1 MFQQLSQYLFQF
13 KYLNLPGIGSLVL
26 MPKQA
31 VSDFSERSIK
41 APGWDLLFMPS
52 GASVAIACNENL
64 HQQNN
69 LYSWLSS
76 QMQQPKN
83 EVVLQFDDFIE
94 SLKQKL
100 HGGEKVDWES
110 VGILFKENDQ
120 IKFTP
125 ASTLASPF
133 TGVKAEKIIRDNVV
147 HDAIIK
153 EEILEVKKVNK
164 AFGESAQKI
173 KNPVMWYLLV
183 IGLGLLLLYF
193 IMSGFKLSII
203 GNKDKAVINQPTET
217 YQSK

>member
-1 MFQQLSQYLFQF
+1 MYQQLSQYLFQF

-31 VSDFSERSIK
+31 VSDFAERSIK
-41 APGWDLLFMPS
+41 APSWNLLFMPS
-52 GASVAIACNENL
+52 DISVGIVGNENI

-76 QMQQPKN
+76 QMQAPKN

-100 HGGEKVDWES
+100 HEGERVDWES
-110 VGILFKENDQ
+110 IGTLYKENEQ

-125 ASTLASPF
+125 TGTLASPL
-133 TGVKAEKIIRDNVV
+133 TGVKAEKIIRDNVAHNATV
-147 HDAIIK
+147 K
-153 EEILEVKKVNK
+153 EEILEVKIEKK
-164 AFGESAQKI
+164 ELGESSKRTKSPA
-173 KNPVMWYLLV
+173 MWFLLI

-193 IMSGFKLSII
+193 IMGGFELSAI
-203 GNKDKAVINQPTET
+203 GNKGKAEIKQPTET